1 MACTYR
7 ADRGIGCTISVWDGY
22 LTCDELV
29 HQMIRVA
36 NDPDWPAGP
45 RHIIDCTTLKTFVAP
60 DSDDLGVLYE
70 GTGLIEEMRIA
81 ILMPPGSPET
91 TFLYPAGDDELFTAV
106 PFTTLEG
113 ACAHVDVNASAVRT
127 IIAELRHD
135 LSRVQAG

>member
-1 MACTYR
+1 M
-7 ADRGIGCTISVWDGY
+7 V
-22 LTCDELV
+22 
-29 HQMIRVA
+29 RVA

-81 ILMPPGSPET
+81 ILMPPGSAET

-106 PFTTLEG
+106 LFTDLDR
-113 ACAHVDVNASAVRT
+113 ACAHVGVNSSPVRR
-127 IIAELRHD
+127 IIAELRDD
-135 LSRVQAG
+135 LSRAQAS